1 MERRSLLIGCSAF
14 ALVVLVLGASFYLY
28 WTAPPDV
35 PIPPAPVPPPGN
47 AYDAYLQVMRKTR
60 DIEASVPGLP
70 DITRK
75 ALMRGADASL
85 LRRYVQVYEPIRRE
99 YRKHVGK
106 PSVAT
111 NAEDINAFMQSAP
124 VFRTWAR
131 VESADIRLAF
141 LQADHRRAIDDL
153 RTVLLLAEGIRNG
166 APLLVYLVSEA
177 MLAIA
182 LATFTEGFGKL
193 SADECDQV
201 VQVVREWERQR
212 VPFWAAL
219 ASEKRL
225 TIAMYHAMYE
235 GNERMVQMFGPSAG
249 KAPRYAGKIL
259 NLRSAAREAASL
271 YDQAIAEAKKPW
283 LKRKPTG
290 TARHILNSLHI
301 SHLLTPK
308 ADKSV
313 VSTARLRL
321 LACSAAVRAFRLR
334 YGRYPR
340 TLAEAGVVDLNADPF
355 TGQGFVYRVSP
366 KGFLLYS
373 IGADGVDDGGKRVP
387 DGKLLDGKGDLSLIR
402 YSAPK
407 GTTTP
412 GTESWLK

>member
-1 MERRSLLIGCSAF
+1 M
-14 ALVVLVLGASFYLY
+14 GA
-28 WTAPPDV
+28 
-35 PIPPAPVPPPGN
+35 
-47 AYDAYLQVMRKTR
+47 
-60 DIEASVPGLP
+60 
-70 DITRK
+70 
-75 ALMRGADASL
+75 RGIS
-85 LRRYVQVYEPIRRE
+85 RYC
-99 YRKHVGK
+99 
-106 PSVAT
+106 
-111 NAEDINAFMQSAP
+111 
-124 VFRTWAR
+124 
-131 VESADIRLAF
+131 LAF
-141 LQADHRRAIDDL
+141 LQADRRRAIDDL

-166 APLLVYLVSEA
+166 APLLVYIVSEA

-182 LATFTEGFGKL
+182 LATFTEGFGEL

-212 VPFWAAL
+212 VPFWTAL
-219 ASEKRL
+219 EGEKRL
-225 TIAMYHAMYE
+225 TIAMYE
-235 GNERMVQMFGPSAG
+235 GNERMFQAFGPSAG
-249 KAPRYAGKIL
+249 KAPRYVGKIL

-283 LKRKPTG
+283 LKRKPIG
-290 TARHILNSLHI
+290 TARHILNSLHTF
-301 SHLLTPK
+301 HLLTPK
-308 ADKSV
+308 ADKSA

-366 KGFLLYS
+366 KGFLLHS

-402 YSAPK
+402 YSAPQ